1 MNLPLNIL
9 MSLGVLLGLYLS
21 SLYSYNLFHSL
32 AEIFSISVGV
42 GIFIVTWNSRR
53 VLQNGYLMFLGLAF
67 FFTAILDT
75 FHTLAYKGMGV
86 FIGYDANL
94 PTQLWIAARYL
105 QSISLL
111 MAPIFLRFMPNMAIA
126 MMSYIAIV
134 AFIFLS
140 IFVWGIFPTC
150 YVEGA
155 GLTTFKVVSEYVIC
169 VILVMSLYMLVRNR
183 ERFNSDIFKWLVLSI
198 GFTIASELVFTSYV
212 NVHDFFNLIG
222 HLFKI
227 GSFYFVY
234 KAILETGIRQP
245 YEMIFREL
253 SDERERLRQE
263 ILWREKL
270 QKEADRNLEKYH
282 IVADFTHDWENW
294 QDPDGN
300 FVYSS
305 PSCERITGYKAEDF
319 ISNPDLML
327 EIVFPDDQSHFLR
340 DFSTHVT
347 PDETFDCHDLDFRI
361 VTKDGQVRWLSHVCQ
376 AVFARNG
383 EFLGR
388 RGSNR
393 DITGRKIAENELKAN
408 EARFRSYFELP
419 LTGIAITSRD
429 KGWLEVNST
438 VCDMLGYSREE
449 LSLTTWDELTHPDD
463 READI
468 SQFERVLAGEIDT
481 YFMEKRFVR
490 KDGNVIWTNLAVG
503 CVRKSDGSVDYTVA
517 VLQNISLRKETEKF
531 LQDHLR
537 FLQTLV
543 EAIPNP
549 IWFKDI
555 DGKYIGCNRGYETF
569 FGCSRENIVGRT
581 SRDFFPREIGDKYFE
596 ADQELLNIAGSVVY
610 EDIIRHSDGTTR
622 PVVIS
627 KATFTN
633 SDGRVAGL
641 IGVIQDITD
650 RVSAEKEK
658 EKLQYELFQ
667 SQKLAS
673 LRTLVGGLAHD
684 FNNMLQVIT
693 GHCQILMD
701 DANPGGLEYF
711 SLKNILDT
719 SMQAANLITKLLA
732 FGQQSQVL
740 PKPIDLNDEIRN
752 SHALIVRTV
761 PSNVQVEI
769 QLIDQSAIIE
779 ADVNQIAEVLISLVD
794 NATEAMQGGGKLEIS
809 TRKVIIDSERCKS
822 YLNCRPGD
830 YVVMTV
836 SDTGCGM
843 DEVTL
848 AKIFDPF
855 FSTKPRGAAKG
866 MGLGLA
872 VVNGIVQQS
881 GGFITCDSRLG
892 RGTKVEVHFP
902 EIEKPAID
910 EKPVSLMGVTT
921 GTETILVVEDV
932 PTVADLEK
940 AFLEHAGYRVLL
952 ASNGLEAVNLYDER
966 KDEIALVLLDL
977 MMPVMSGKECLMEL
991 LKINPS
997 VKTLIFSGYSPEDQ
1011 LSKEVAPYAKGFVP
1025 KPCRKDELLGAVRRA
1040 INS

>member
-9 MSLGVLLGLYLS
+9 VSLGVLLGLYLS

-67 FFTAILDT
+67 FFTAIIDT

-86 FIGYDANL
+86 FIGFDANL

-111 MAPIFLRFMPNMAIA
+111 VAPIFLRFMPNVAIA

-140 IFVWGIFPTC
+140 IFVWGIFPAC

-169 VILVMSLYMLVRNR
+169 AILLISLYLLVRNR
-183 ERFNSDIFKWLVLSI
+183 KRFNPDIFNWLALSI
-198 GFTIASELVFTSYV
+198 GFTIASELAFTSYV
-212 NVHDFFNLIG
+212 NVHDIFNLIG
-222 HLFKI
+222 HFFKI
-227 GSFYFVY
+227 GAFYFVY

-245 YEMIFREL
+245 YEMMFREL
-253 SDERERLRQE
+253 SEERERLRHE
-263 ILWREKL
+263 IAWREKL
-270 QKEADRNLEKYH
+270 QEAADRDLEKYH

-294 QDPDGN
+294 LDPNGN

-305 PSCERITGYKAEDF
+305 PSCERVTGYKAEDF
-319 ISNPDLML
+319 ISNPELMV
-327 EIVFPDDQSHFLR
+327 EIVFPDDQPHFLR
-340 DFSTHVT
+340 DFRAHDT
-347 PDETFDCHDLDFRI
+347 PEKTFDSHDLDFRI
-361 VTKDGQVRWLSHVCQ
+361 VTKDGQVRWLSHACQ
-376 AVFARNG
+376 AVFGKNG
-383 EFLGR
+383 EYLGR

-393 DITGRKIAENELKAN
+393 DITGRKTAENELKAS

-419 LTGIAITSRD
+419 LIGIAITSLD

-449 LSLTTWDELTHPDD
+449 LAHTTWDELTHPDD
-463 READI
+463 REDDV
-468 SQFERVLAGEIDT
+468 SQFERILAGEIDT
-481 YFMEKRFVR
+481 YSMEKRFIR
-490 KDGNVIWTNLAVG
+490 KDGNVLWTNLSVG
-503 CVRKSDGSVDYTVA
+503 CVRKSDGSADYTVA
-517 VLQNISLRKETEKF
+517 MLQNISLRKEAEKI
-531 LQDHLR
+531 LQDNFR

-569 FGCSRENIVGRT
+569 FGCSRENIVGTT
-581 SRDFFPREIGDKYFE
+581 SRDFFPPKIADKYFD
-596 ADQELLNIAGSVVY
+596 ADQELLSSLGSAVY
-610 EDIIRHSDGTTR
+610 EDLIRHSDGTTR

-633 SDGRVAGL
+633 SDGQVAGL

-658 EKLQYELFQ
+658 EKLQNELFQ

-693 GHCQILMD
+693 GHCQLLLD
-701 DANPGGLEYF
+701 DANPGGLDHF
-711 SLKNILDT
+711 SLKNIFDT
-719 SMQAANLITKLLA
+719 SMQAASLIKKLLA
-732 FGQQSQVL
+732 FGQQSQVV

-752 SHALIVRTV
+752 SYALIVRNV
-761 PSNVQVEI
+761 PSNVQLEI
-769 QLIDQSAIIE
+769 KLLDESAIIE
-779 ADVNQIAEVLISLVD
+779 ADVNQIAEVLINLVN
-794 NATEAMQGGGKLEIS
+794 NAAEAMQGGGKLDIS
-809 TRKVIIDSERCKS
+809 TRKVMIDSESCRS
-822 YLNCRPGD
+822 YLNCSPGD

-848 AKIFDPF
+848 AKMFDPF
-855 FSTKPRGAAKG
+855 FSTKPRGSVKG

-881 GGFITCDSRLG
+881 GGFIKCDSRLG
-892 RGTKVEVHFP
+892 RGTEVQVHFP
-902 EIEKPAID
+902 QIEKAAID
-910 EKPVSLMGVTT
+910 EKPLPHTGVTT

-932 PTVADLEK
+932 SVVADLEK
-940 AFLEHAGYRVLL
+940 AFLEHAGYSVLL
-952 ASNGLEAVNLYDER
+952 ASNGLEAVYLYNER
-966 KDEIALVLLDL
+966 KNDIALVLMDL

-997 VKTLIFSGYSPEDQ
+997 VKTLIFSGYSPEDE
-1011 LSKEVAPYAKGFVP
+1011 LSKEVAPFVKGFIP
-1025 KPCRKDELLGAVRRA
+1025 KPCRKDELLLALRRA
-1040 INS
+1040 IDS

>member
-9 MSLGVLLGLYLS
+9 VSLGVLLGLYLS

-86 FIGYDANL
+86 FIGFDANL

-111 MAPIFLRFMPNMAIA
+111 VAPIFLRFTPNMTIA

-140 IFVWGIFPTC
+140 IFLWGIFPTC

-169 VILVMSLYMLVRNR
+169 VILVMSLYLLVRNR
-183 ERFNSDIFKWLVLSI
+183 ERFNSEIFNWLALSI
-198 GFTIASELVFTSYV
+198 GFTIVSELAFTSYV

-222 HLFKI
+222 HFFKI
-227 GSFYFVY
+227 GAFYFVY

-253 SDERERLRQE
+253 SEERERLRQE
-263 ILWREKL
+263 IMWREKL
-270 QKEADRNLEKYH
+270 QEEADRNLEKYH

-294 QDPDGN
+294 LDPGGN

-340 DFSTHVT
+340 DFYVHDT
-347 PDETFDCHDLDFRI
+347 PDKTFDCHDLDFRI
-361 VTKDGQVRWLSHVCQ
+361 VTKNGQVRWLSHVCQ
-376 AVFARNG
+376 AVFGRNG
-383 EFLGR
+383 EYLGR

-393 DITGRKIAENELKAN
+393 DITGRKTAENELKAS

-419 LTGIAITSRD
+419 LTGIAITSLD

-449 LSLTTWDELTHPDD
+449 LSHMTWDELTHPDD

-481 YFMEKRFVR
+481 YFMEKRFIR
-490 KDGNVIWTNLAVG
+490 KDGNEIWTNLSVG

-517 VLQNISLRKETEKF
+517 MLQNISSRKEAEKF

-549 IWFKDI
+549 IWFKGI

-581 SRDFFPREIGDKYFE
+581 SRDVFAPEAADKYFQ
-596 ADQELLNIAGSVVY
+596 ADQELFNSLGSVVY
-610 EDIIRHSDGTTR
+610 EDMIRHSDGTTR
-622 PVVIS
+622 PVVVS

-633 SDGRVAGL
+633 SEGQVAGL
-641 IGVIQDITD
+641 IGVIQDITE

-658 EKLQYELFQ
+658 EKLQDELFQ

-693 GHCQILMD
+693 GHCQMLMD

-711 SLKNILDT
+711 SLKNIFDT

-752 SHALIVRTV
+752 SHAIILRTV

-769 QLIDQSAIIE
+769 KLIDESAIIE
-779 ADVNQIAEVLISLVD
+779 ADVNQIAEVLINLVD
-794 NATEAMQGGGKLEIS
+794 NATEAMQGGGKLDIS
-809 TRKVIIDSERCKS
+809 TRKVTIDSEGCKS
-822 YLNCRPGD
+822 YLNCSPGD
-830 YVVMTV
+830 YVVITV

-881 GGFITCDSRLG
+881 GGFISCSSRLG
-892 RGTKVEVHFP
+892 HGTELQIHFP
-902 EIEKPAID
+902 EIEKPPIH
-910 EKPVSLMGVTT
+910 EKPVSLMGVNT

-932 PTVADLEK
+932 STVADLEK
-940 AFLEHAGYRVLL
+940 AFLEQAGYRVLL
-952 ASNGLEAVNLYDER
+952 ASNGLEAVNLYNER

-977 MMPVMSGKECLMEL
+977 MMPVMSGRECLMEL

-997 VKTLIFSGYSPEDQ
+997 VRTLIFSGYSPEDQ
-1011 LSKEVAPYAKGFVP
+1011 LSKEVAPFVKGFVR
-1025 KPCRKDELLGAVRRA
+1025 KPCRKNELLVALRRA
-1040 INS
+1040 IDG